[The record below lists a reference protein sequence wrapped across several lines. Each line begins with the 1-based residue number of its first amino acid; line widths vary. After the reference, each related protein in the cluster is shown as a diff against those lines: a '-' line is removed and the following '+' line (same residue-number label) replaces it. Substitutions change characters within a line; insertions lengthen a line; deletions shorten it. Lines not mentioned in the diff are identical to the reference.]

1 MVFFLVDLYRWLDP
15 GTADQICLCQPN
27 NHWFAKASST
37 CLFIFTVLRA
47 KAFVTML
54 QRLFPADR
62 SLKRP
67 ELVERVAA
75 LEAGGEFQVYAPVK
89 QVNLLVGALRRSVD
103 HQRY

>member
-1 MVFFLVDLYRWLDP
+1 
-15 GTADQICLCQPN
+15 
-27 NHWFAKASST
+27 
-37 CLFIFTVLRA
+37 
-47 KAFVTML
+47 ML